1 MAQSLLEVDVE
12 ASPAMYGTVAVL
24 EPVEVRAPN
33 RLRRAIGATL
43 VVVAM
48 AAITLTSSSTKSKF
62 AADIVVD
69 PHTCPNWADF
79 CLERDNCVA
88 EYHNGDPREPVPQ
101 RLAVQYGADCAE
113 YCIECDCPSSEYCR
127 MLTNAILGGEE
138 GMMNAHTSD
147 WTSMTNATDTLAAT
161 GECSWSGSSIYSQ
174 SNRLYPACPDN
185 YKLFGVD
192 NGGFCCHQGV
202 DQLGCEDGLEGAGA
216 DGDDDVICATF
227 NNPTNDIAYPTC
239 TYPDKAQ
246 FCSMAYG
253 QSTWTNVDFSM
264 YFTYNGEHAGPFINM
279 VDPTDEMSPRYWL
292 RFGDDF
298 GLYKFDGAAHA
309 YDFPSCKPDCEIPCE
324 NQDYCNQHKG
334 SIYRFAGTS
343 AGNAGECA
351 TAISACAGCLEAIDS
366 GVDGSGQGRSQV
378 SDFPTDLQTVDCPAR
393 AQLVNMNAGPA
404 PVARW
409 TFDEDLK
416 DSVEQFGNMHF
427 QDVSGTS
434 YIDTTEGALV
444 LDGDT
449 VLRTGGA
456 SAEPGPVQLKK
467 KTLYAVVSL
476 ETLDQQYGTSPMSVE
491 TMSPHAFD
499 ALVFEERQSNKW
511 MAGSDYFERTQDLTG
526 SDLTEYNAGTKEHL
540 AIVYGGHDTG
550 KCVFPFI
557 YYGVTYNDCSDVGSG
572 GEGTYAY
579 PWCATATDAAGEYNG
594 SWDKCGCNIEIFKD
608 GVSQGSYEAAGQHAY
623 EAGAWGVT
631 IGMRHRNGYSGT
643 TGTYDCGGGLG
654 CFAGKIYDMAIYD
667 DALTAEELLKIYNG
681 AELAKGSYPSGGTY
695 HVRLTSQYEAEGW
708 SSAHTGGLCNYIAG
722 EWVADDG
729 STKVLTQTLC
739 DLTQGE
745 NAGTI
750 AGTTITMFT
759 LTGQLYNSASQGWS
773 LDWSDGTHWRLVS
786 GMAQRIQAYV
796 DNQLVAD
803 VSDSTLGAGA
813 VGFASYHASMQAFGV
828 KIHDVESPS
837 APKYGQM
844 KGQLDSNAI
853 MSVYVDGTIYAEDA
867 PAMVAQSVRMLDGY
881 SSLAVKL
888 SQPAIAE
895 VFDYIQLKYAY
906 SSDGLCAS
914 LASANADRGCSGSPA
929 TCVENGNSDLT
940 LQACSDSDD
949 FQFWYLEEVDYG
961 KYIFHSKADVSRCL
975 YTSTSSSHGSCEP
988 YTLRVCDLADT
999 RQQFVKEEYDG
1010 SSVWRNVATNL
1021 AIDVNSYANNV
1032 DNWVWGCTGSNSA
1045 KKFDPIEGCRY
1056 EDGPMATNAMYTSC
1070 LGNFYGSYEEAL
1082 TRCNADASCNY
1093 LHDYNSDGIYWRY
1106 CASIVEQSGGPAT
1119 TKQKV
1124 CSNHFGPTFVVS
1136 NTGRDYANS
1145 RTYCQSIGMEI
1156 ASIHNQAES
1165 DEVGGMIGTVS
1176 YLGAVEV
1183 GKTGVYYWDD
1193 GTPWD
1198 WVDASNDNFLQ
1209 PNRGETRVAYATSG
1223 TRWHDW
1229 GTGTSS
1235 LGVVCR
1241 KKTPSP
1247 DTPAAPPLEEM
1258 AFAALV
1264 TSSTPNSPAA
1274 GGLEPGDIATDSGVA
1289 YTEVSAS
1296 LECGAGSAA
1305 SDWDLGTKSTE
1316 MNAQLCRAWCTDT
1329 GSGCVAYS
1337 MGIAADDS
1345 NAAAC
1350 RIYLKEGMV
1359 PAALDESVYDGSIG
1373 VASAEAVVEGDSA
1386 DWNCFSKDAT
1396 ATSGVWMCSTEAE
1409 VDAAGKSWYMDD
1421 FSTSGW
1427 APAAL
1432 VGVGAKQTSGGKY
1445 IGLMTS
1451 ISDVTSPYPATG
1463 DLFCKYDAPSEE
1475 AAPDP
1480 SELITGGGFE
1490 GPTATSWQY
1499 QTSYSAVSVMPP
1511 GWTITTGNVDWGA
1524 YVTGGHCT
1532 DTCAYEGRQQIDM
1545 CGGSS
1550 GTIAQT
1556 IATTVG
1562 SSYRITFAYNAHA
1575 SCGSSTKTMR
1585 VLIDGVQLAELD
1597 KTRCGGWTSY
1607 ANCWS
1612 TTAYDFV
1619 ATLDSTVLSFQ
1630 SIDSSCGCMTL
1641 DDVSVRAV

>member
-1 MAQSLLEVDVE
+1 MAPQSLLAQAEFSSTDAYSTFSGPQAHE
-12 ASPAMYGTVAVL
+12 SARKTRTRRVAGV
-24 EPVEVRAPN
+24 A
-33 RLRRAIGATL
+33 L
-43 VVVAM
+43 VCLAVVA
-48 AAITLTSSSTKSKF
+48 AGFISGHATRSSGITQVS
-62 AADIVVD
+62 DIIVD
-69 PHTCPNWADF
+69 PHTCPAWSDF
-79 CLERDNCVA
+79 CMNRQNCLD
-88 EYHNGDPREPVPQ
+88 EYHGGSRTEPVDP
-101 RLAVQYGADCAE
+101 LKWVSYKNDCDR
-113 YCIECDCPSSEYCR
+113 YCIECQCPGEAYCEMLGDSVMAQPTGTNMVSEV
-127 MLTNAILGGEE
+127 N
-138 GMMNAHTSD
+138 S
-147 WTSMTNATDTLAAT
+147 WTSMTNASATVTQTGACSYSGAA
-161 GECSWSGSSIYSQ
+161 IYAQ
-174 SNRLYPACPDN
+174 SNAMYPACPDT
-185 YKLFGVD
+185 YYLFGLD
-192 NGGFCCHQGV
+192 EGGLCCNVGV
-202 DQLGCEDGLEGAGA
+202 DGLGCTEGFEGE
-216 DGDDDVICATF
+216 GTEGVDDSICSVYGNVHEVHTPCVYTDLS
-227 NNPTNDIAYPTC
+227 NI
-239 TYPDKAQ
+239 
-246 FCSMAYG
+246 CSMAYG
-253 QSTWTNVDFSM
+253 LSTWTNVDFSM
-264 YFTYNGEHAGPFINM
+264 YFSYNGQHAGPFVNM
-279 VDPTDEMSPRYWL
+279 QDPADPRSARYWL
-292 RFGDDF
+292 RFGDNF
-298 GLYKFDGAAHA
+298 GLYKYDAAQAEALSMVYAGPDPIAHWSFD
-309 YDFPSCKPDCEIPCE
+309 
-324 NQDYCNQHKG
+324 
-334 SIYRFAGTS
+334 
-343 AGNAGECA
+343 
-351 TAISACAGCLEAIDS
+351 
-366 GVDGSGQGRSQV
+366 
-378 SDFPTDLQTVDCPAR
+378 TDLTDHIGSMDFEAVT
-393 AQLVNMNAGPA
+393 GES
-404 PVARW
+404 
-409 TFDEDLK
+409 F
-416 DSVEQFGNMHF
+416 
-427 QDVSGTS
+427 
-434 YIDTTEGALV
+434 IDTDLGAVV
-444 LDGDT
+444 LDGAT
-449 VLRTGGA
+449 VLHTNGA
-456 SAEPGPVQLKK
+456 ATESGPVALTK
-467 KTLYAVVSL
+467 KTLALWVSVD
-476 ETLDQQYGTSPMSVE
+476 TLDQQYGTSPMSVE

-526 SDLTEYNAGTKEHL
+526 ADLTEYNAGTKQHL
-540 AIVYGGHDTG
+540 AMVYGGHDEG
-550 KCVFPFI
+550 KCVFPFT
-557 YYGVTYNDCSDVGSG
+557 YYGVTYNDCSNVGSG
-572 GEGTYAY
+572 GEGTWPY